1 MPSEPAPSTANPFTR
16 SIEAQHF
23 PVISPLHNRSR
34 GAGSMAGLGSKKLYP
49 KRLRQN
55 TSSVSVSRSWQAGA
69 GGRCRRNKFFSTR
82 SSQIVTC
89 SAHLSLSQPLW
100 PARSWTSARR
110 VRTHLTT
117 KMPGHGAKVFS
128 MPDSQIAAQ
137 RCTASV
143 QIKPALNKLHVQLRR
158 LRLLRNQI
166 RVVATLQGQKK
177 TALRLRDADLLH
189 PTS

>member
-23 PVISPLHNRSR
+23 PVTSPLHNRSR

-69 GGRCRRNKFFSTR
+69 GGRCRRNKIFSTR

-89 SAHLSLSQPLW
+89 SAHLSLSQPPMACKVMDLCKESANAPDNEDARTW
-100 PARSWTSARR
+100 CQSLFNARLSDRSSTVHCLSANQASPKQAACPAEAAEVTAQSNQGCSHPPRPE
-110 VRTHLTT
+110 
-117 KMPGHGAKVFS
+117 KDGP
-128 MPDSQIAAQ
+128 AAQ
-137 RCTASV
+137 GR
-143 QIKPALNKLHVQLRR
+143 
-158 LRLLRNQI
+158 
-166 RVVATLQGQKK
+166 
-177 TALRLRDADLLH
+177 
-189 PTS
+189 